1 VGARGIVSGGIG
13 QHLAGRGNGVAAGQI
28 DGFDELTSRNSRQRR
43 SDTCATPAA
52 QPALLPCHSAFL
64 QNVPMI
70 DWDDLRFVLA
80 VARSGSAL
88 RAARALGV
96 NQTTVMRR
104 MERIEAAVGADLFER
119 RQTGYQL
126 TPAGRRIAQGAARI
140 EDEVKALE
148 SAAGAERRALSGCV
162 RVTTSEM
169 LANLLIAPW
178 LLTFRREHP
187 GILVE
192 LVTDDRLFDL
202 ARGEA
207 DVALRGSVR
216 KQELP
221 QGAGIVV
228 RRLSRAAW
236 SVYCSRSYADE
247 HGVPTTIEALDGH
260 AIVAVDGPMADL
272 PGPRWLASVARN
284 SRTSARCNSLTNL
297 VVTLKAGLGVATLPC
312 IAGDAV
318 PELVRCLPPVPELEG
333 ALWLIVRAEVKSAA
347 HVRAF
352 ADSLAAHIKGLRAQ
366 LAAEVVDPGA
376 HDRPARPA
384 SVPKAEGRATRAFRR
399 RPLAPSR

>member
-1 VGARGIVSGGIG
+1 
-13 QHLAGRGNGVAAGQI
+13 
-28 DGFDELTSRNSRQRR
+28 
-43 SDTCATPAA
+43 
-52 QPALLPCHSAFL
+52 
-64 QNVPMI
+64 MI

-80 VARSGSAL
+80 VARAGSAL

-104 MERIEAAVGADLFER
+104 MEHIEAAVGAELFER
-119 RQTGYQL
+119 RQTGYHL
-126 TPAGRRIAQGAARI
+126 TPLGRRIAAGAARI
-140 EDEVKALE
+140 EDEVMALE
-148 SAAGAERRALSGCV
+148 SAVGAERRALSGCV

-169 LANLLIAPW
+169 LANLLITPW

-187 GILVE
+187 GILIE
-192 LVTDDRLFDL
+192 LVTDDRLYDL

-216 KQELP
+216 KQEVP

-228 RRLSRAAW
+228 RKLSRAAW

-272 PGPRWLASVARN
+272 PGPRWLASVAQN

-297 VVTLKAGLGVATLPC
+297 VATLKAGLGVATLPC

-333 ALWLIVRAEVKSAA
+333 ALWLIVRAEVKSAT

-352 ADSLAAHIKGLRAQ
+352 ADSLAAHIKGLRAR
-366 LAAEVVDPGA
+366 LTAEVVDLEA
-376 HDRPARPA
+376 ADRTGRSASRPKAAGRSSPA
-384 SVPKAEGRATRAFRR
+384 SP
-399 RPLAPSR
+399 RPP